1 MATESN
7 VKTGSRDESLRR
19 LDDAARAG
27 WLYYVAG
34 KRQDE
39 IARIMGISRQ
49 SAQRLV
55 SMAVA
60 EKLIKVHVAHP
71 IARCMELAEQLRERF
86 GLSHVEIVPDDPLS
100 ESTTVGVAEAAA
112 LEIERRLR
120 APEPKIFAI
129 GTGRTLKVAIDQLPK
144 MECPQHKI
152 VSLAG
157 NVAPDGSATFYSVI
171 FTVADAVKAR
181 SFPLPLPV
189 IASSAEERAMLHKQ
203 PMIDATLK
211 LAQQADVA
219 FVGVGDLGPEAPM
232 HLDGF
237 VSLGELEDLQKSG
250 AVGEICGW
258 AFDAKGVLIEGHTNA
273 RVASGTL
280 PSTDTC
286 LVIGL
291 AKGKKK
297 LPGVHAAIIGGLIN
311 GLITDEASA
320 EALLAF

>member
-1 MATESN
+1 MS
-7 VKTGSRDESLRR
+7 
-19 LDDAARAG
+19 
-27 WLYYVAG
+27 
-34 KRQDE
+34 
-39 IARIMGISRQ
+39 ISRQ

-71 IARCMELAEQLRERF
+71 IARCMELGEQLHARF

-112 LEIERRLR
+112 LEFERRLR

-129 GTGRTLKVAIDQLPK
+129 GTGRTLKSAIDQLPK

-203 PMIDATLK
+203 PMIAATLK

-219 FVGVGDLGPEAPM
+219 FVGIGDLSPEAPM

-237 VSLGELEDLQKSG
+237 VSLGELEELQKSG

-258 AFDAKGVLIEGHTNA
+258 AFDAQGVLIEGYTNA
-273 RVASGTL
+273 RVASGAL

-297 LPGVHAAIIGGLIN
+297 LPGLHAAIIGGLIS
-311 GLITDEASA
+311 GLITDEATA
-320 EALLAF
+320 EALLAL